1 MAHVKRISLALA
13 LLFAVSL
20 GIYVQQGLSSRT
32 PPLSI
37 RIAVSQTPLSTPFYV
52 AQHKGYFKD
61 QDIEVELVPYV
72 GGHLCFQA
80 LTNGKVDLATTSDSV
95 IMFNSFD
102 RRDFSILSS
111 FVESDNDIKVISP
124 APLKIREPGQLR
136 GRRVGVIHNTASEFF
151 LHSLLLISGIS
162 PQNIELVSLRPD
174 EMSAALISG
183 QIDAASVWEPYAYE
197 ALQES
202 TPPPNVINARGM
214 YTLSFNLVSM
224 RPQASNQL
232 TEHRKVLAA
241 LGEAIRYI
249 AKQPKETQKIIAQQL
264 QRDPNAIA
272 HSWNDYV
279 FKLSLSNSLI
289 STLESEAR
297 WAVSQH
303 RVSAASIPD
312 YRTFID
318 DTALSATEPAASLIR

>member
-13 LLFAVSL
+13 LLFVVSL
-20 GIYVQQGLSSRT
+20 GIYVQQGLNSRT
-32 PPLSI
+32 PALSI

-61 QDIEVELVPYV
+61 QGIEVELVPYV

-80 LTNGKVDLATTSDSV
+80 LTKGEVDLATTSDSV

-102 RRDFSILSS
+102 RGDFSILSS

-124 APLKIREPGQLR
+124 ASLGIREPGQLR
-136 GRRVGVIHNTASEFF
+136 GRRIGVIHNTASEFF
-151 LHSLLLISGIS
+151 LHSLLLISGIP
-162 PQNIELVSLRPD
+162 PQNVELISLRPD
-174 EMSAALISG
+174 EMATALLDG

-197 ALQES
+197 ALQQS
-202 TPPPNVINARGM
+202 APPPNIINARGM

-224 RPQASNQL
+224 RSQISKQL
-232 TEHRKVLAA
+232 TEHKKVLSA
-241 LGEAIRYI
+241 LGDAIRYI
-249 AKQPKETQKIIAQQL
+249 AKHPDDAQQIMAQQL
-264 QRDPNAIA
+264 QRDPKAIA

-303 RVSAASIPD
+303 RVSSASIPD

-318 DTALSATEPAASLIR
+318 DTALSSTEPTASLIR

>member
-1 MAHVKRISLALA
+1 
-13 LLFAVSL
+13 
-20 GIYVQQGLSSRT
+20 
-32 PPLSI
+32 
-37 RIAVSQTPLSTPFYV
+37 
-52 AQHKGYFKD
+52 YFKD

-249 AKQPKETQKIIAQQL
+249 AKQPKEAQKIIAQQL
-264 QRDPNAIA
+264 QRDPNA
-272 HSWNDYV
+272 
-279 FKLSLSNSLI
+279 
-289 STLESEAR
+289 
-297 WAVSQH
+297 
-303 RVSAASIPD
+303 
-312 YRTFID
+312 
-318 DTALSATEPAASLIR
+318 